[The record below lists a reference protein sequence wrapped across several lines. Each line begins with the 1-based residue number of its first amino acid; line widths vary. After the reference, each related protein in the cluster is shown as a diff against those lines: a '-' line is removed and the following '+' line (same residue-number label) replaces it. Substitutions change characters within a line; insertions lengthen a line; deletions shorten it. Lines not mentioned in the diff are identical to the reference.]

1 MNKKHVILFLL
12 ISITMGVISYVILD
26 NLYIALG
33 VFVFYA
39 LFSLI
44 FICPL
49 FKKYDQ
55 LSNKYKECYQFENNL
70 VLALSIKKYLEPAL
84 ESAVT
89 SMSSEFV
96 EFYNS
101 FEQMSAKEKLE
112 YLSTYFDFSEY
123 QMFLQTLNT
132 WDEKGGDIL
141 QMSKYLTSNL
151 KANDERISQFEQ
163 LNKKKYYEIAVLW
176 TLCFLMMVFVKYCLK
191 DFYSQIKTKPT
202 YIITFVVICAFAL
215 LTTFLLVYKSTQFI
229 VRRFQKDEKTI

>member
-1 MNKKHVILFLL
+1 MNKKHVIIFLL
-12 ISITMGVISYVILD
+12 FSLTVGVISYVILD

-39 LFSLI
+39 LFSLV

-49 FKKYDQ
+49 FKKYNQ
-55 LSNKYKECYQFENNL
+55 LINKYKECYRFENSL
-70 VLALSIKKYLEPAL
+70 ILALSSKKFLEPAL
-84 ESAVT
+84 ESTVST
-89 SMSSEFV
+89 MPNEFV

-101 FEQMSAKEKLE
+101 LGQMSAKEKLE

-123 QMFLQTLNT
+123 QMLLQTLNS

-141 QMSKYLTSNL
+141 LVSKYLTSNF
-151 KANDERISQFEQ
+151 KTCDECISQFEQ
-163 LNKKKYYEIAVLW
+163 LKKKKYYEIAALW

-202 YIITFVVICAFAL
+202 FVITYVFICAFAL
-215 LTTFLLVYKSTQFI
+215 LTMFLLVLTCF
-229 VRRFQKDEKTI
+229 

>member
-12 ISITMGVISYVILD
+12 ISITVGVISYVALD

-55 LSNKYKECYQFENNL
+55 LSSKYKECYQFENNL
-70 VLALSIKKYLEPAL
+70 VLALSVKKYLEPAL
-84 ESAVT
+84 ESAAT

-101 FEQMSAKEKLE
+101 LGQMSAKEKLE
-112 YLSTYFDFSEY
+112 YLSTYFDFLEY

-141 QMSKYLTSNL
+141 QMSKYLTSNF

-176 TLCFLMMVFVKYCLK
+176 MLCFLMMVFVKYCLK

-202 YIITFVVICAFAL
+202 FIITFVVICAFAL
-215 LTTFLLVYKSTQFI
+215 LTTFLLVYKSTQSM